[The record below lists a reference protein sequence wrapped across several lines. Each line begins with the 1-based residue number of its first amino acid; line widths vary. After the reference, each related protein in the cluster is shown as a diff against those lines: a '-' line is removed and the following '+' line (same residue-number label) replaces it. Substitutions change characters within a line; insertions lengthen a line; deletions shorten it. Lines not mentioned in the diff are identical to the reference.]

1 MLIRIA
7 PRSLLLALGV
17 CLIAYG
23 VTGCSVVEKTTE
35 THTVH
40 LIDSGSAV
48 NNGLK
53 VISDDEIQVAVF
65 IDGAKPFVAKR
76 RLNGMYIVTPDR
88 YLELRDY
95 EVALLRFLAKHSS
108 ESALDVMIR
117 QEIDAELS
125 GARPD
130 KNK

>member
-7 PRSLLLALGV
+7 PRRLLLALGV

-40 LIDSGSAV
+40 LIDSGSAI

-53 VISDDEIQVAVF
+53 VISDDEVQVAVF
-65 IDGAKPFVAKR
+65 IDGTKPFVAKR